1 MGDVET
7 RASYHHGNL
16 AEALVA
22 AAIEI
27 IEERG
32 VEQLSMREL
41 AKRVGV
47 SPGAPFRHFKN
58 KAALMTAIAE
68 QAMARFSASVMEA
81 VGEADADDPIA
92 GLEAIGTGYVDWALN
107 NPVHFQIVSSRV
119 LIDFASSPQ
128 LQADNDAIRDLM
140 IQFIEGA
147 QRSGRIP
154 ADTSVDAILLAG
166 RGLAYGLARMWSDG
180 HFPEWHVS
188 GEPAAAMRAAISLF
202 IRSLE
207 R

>member
-81 VGEADADDPIA
+81 VGRADADDPIA

-140 IQFIEGA
+140 IQFIERA

-154 ADTSVDAILLAG
+154 ADASVDAILLAG

-188 GEPAAAMRAAISLF
+188 GDPAAAMRAAINLF